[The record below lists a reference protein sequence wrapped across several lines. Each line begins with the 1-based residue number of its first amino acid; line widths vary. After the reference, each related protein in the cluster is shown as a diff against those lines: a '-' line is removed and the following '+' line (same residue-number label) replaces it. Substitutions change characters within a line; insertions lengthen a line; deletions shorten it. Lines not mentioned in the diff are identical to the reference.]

1 MIKSRL
7 SLWFGVFAGLLVVT
21 GIIGWLRGIDWDKL
35 NGVPTTMH
43 IDTAYSSD
51 MANNVSTLTF
61 DGYNVKI
68 SGPDASVIIK
78 DSSDEIIKG
87 YTKHANVLYS
97 PMVLFVRN
105 DVTDESGGFVKI
117 DTKNYYAYQI
127 DLRKILD
134 GMMAGK
140 EWSEIGVNNKVAKKE
155 IALTIPNERSPYWDY
170 IVELFYITM
179 NDGKALTPEI
189 REELKPTIDAILEK
203 CEKVYDIR
211 EAIETEQKHPSS
223 NRRVFIAPEFLYTT
237 MNSEIMSYSNS
248 NAYMPAYFHKTTSM
262 YMDMYEKIDA
272 ENQINFLDAIRP
284 YNAWFEHSGF
294 RVKDTGAHYSNAK
307 SGAIDF
313 IP

>member
-21 GIIGWLRGIDWDKL
+21 GIIGWLRGIDWDKI
-35 NGVPTTMH
+35 NGVPTSMH

-51 MANNVSTLTF
+51 MDNNVSTLTF
-61 DGYNVKI
+61 DEYNVKI

-155 IALTIPNERSPYWDY
+155 IASRILRRS
-170 IVELFYITM
+170 I
-179 NDGKALTPEI
+179 
-189 REELKPTIDAILEK
+189 
-203 CEKVYDIR
+203 
-211 EAIETEQKHPSS
+211 
-223 NRRVFIAPEFLYTT
+223 
-237 MNSEIMSYSNS
+237 
-248 NAYMPAYFHKTTSM
+248 
-262 YMDMYEKIDA
+262 
-272 ENQINFLDAIRP
+272 
-284 YNAWFEHSGF
+284 
-294 RVKDTGAHYSNAK
+294 
-307 SGAIDF
+307 
-313 IP
+313 